1 MYVAGYSFYLL
12 NNIFTSH
19 WGFQNFSSRPP
30 WRAKQMEV
38 NNGKFDEFA
47 KEVRDFRDFRDWPL
61 IILMI
66 QVSAHYNADPYNMLS
81 QLKKMNLKNIKVA
94 YNKDKSKSNKSRWIL
109 QIWQLFLQTPYNCS
123 YIQRWNISALQ
134 RPLYFILPI
143 IHIIQPCKELFA
155 LLEFRS
161 G

>member
-47 KEVRDFRDFRDWPL
+47 KEV
-61 IILMI
+61 
-66 QVSAHYNADPYNMLS
+66 SAHYNADPYNMLS

-94 YNKDKSKSNKSRWIL
+94 YNKDKSKSNKSR
-109 QIWQLFLQTPYNCS
+109 
-123 YIQRWNISALQ
+123 
-134 RPLYFILPI
+134 
-143 IHIIQPCKELFA
+143 
-155 LLEFRS
+155 
-161 G
+161 